1 MIEQFKDFL
10 TKEGCLD
17 KFITNTE
24 TLDYTQTLE
33 ELAETNNPADYVMD
47 AFSWHDSPEGG
58 EFWEDINAKWENIV
72 DDE

>member
-33 ELAETNNPADYVMD
+33 ELAETNNPADYVLD
-47 AFSWHDSPEGG
+47 AFCWDDSPEGG

>member
-33 ELAETNNPADYVMD
+33 ELAETNNPADYVID
-47 AFSWHDSPEGG
+47 AFGWYDSPEGG

>member
-24 TLDYTQTLE
+24 TLNYTKTLE
-33 ELAETNNPADYVMD
+33 ELTETNNPANYVMG
-47 AFSWHDSPEGG
+47 AFAWDESPEGG